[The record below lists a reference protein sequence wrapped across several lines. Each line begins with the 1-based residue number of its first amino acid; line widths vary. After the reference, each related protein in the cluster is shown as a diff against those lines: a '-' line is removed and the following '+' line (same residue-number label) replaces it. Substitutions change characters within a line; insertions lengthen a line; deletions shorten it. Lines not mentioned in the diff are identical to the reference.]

1 MCQGSCKILERTV
14 IRFKKQN
21 FQICAPQADT
31 QTFPAHTA
39 PKVPKSQKYLDFCR
53 ASGIIIWLA
62 SASISLLSSEN
73 EGHLSKRRCK
83 SMAKIS
89 ANYEV
94 VYIIDPAQSE
104 EAIAATVAKFQT
116 LAEQNG
122 SDVVVDE
129 WGKRRL
135 AYAIDYKTEGY
146 YVLMSFTSGPEF
158 PKELDR
164 ILGITEGIMRS
175 MIVCKGE

>member
-1 MCQGSCKILERTV
+1 
-14 IRFKKQN
+14 
-21 FQICAPQADT
+21 
-31 QTFPAHTA
+31 
-39 PKVPKSQKYLDFCR
+39 
-53 ASGIIIWLA
+53 
-62 SASISLLSSEN
+62 
-73 EGHLSKRRCK
+73 
-83 SMAKIS
+83 MAKLS
-89 ANYEV
+89 AKYEV
-94 VYIIDPAQSE
+94 LYIIDPAQGE
-104 EAIAATVAKFQT
+104 EGIAALVEKFKGIVENHGT
-116 LAEQNG
+116 LT
-122 SDVVVDE
+122 SVDE

>member
-1 MCQGSCKILERTV
+1 
-14 IRFKKQN
+14 
-21 FQICAPQADT
+21 
-31 QTFPAHTA
+31 
-39 PKVPKSQKYLDFCR
+39 
-53 ASGIIIWLA
+53 
-62 SASISLLSSEN
+62 
-73 EGHLSKRRCK
+73 
-83 SMAKIS
+83 MAKLS
-89 ANYEV
+89 AKYEV
-94 VYIIDPAQSE
+94 LYIIDPAQGE
-104 EAIAATVAKFQT
+104 EGIAALVEKFKGIVEAHGT
-116 LAEQNG
+116 LT
-122 SDVVVDE
+122 SVDE